1 MINPSK
7 HALYIMART
16 QTLEPQETKSFGANS
31 LSFINNQKLFNFPE
45 PKYT

>member
-1 MINPSK
+1 MINQSK
-7 HALYIMART
+7 HGLYIIMART
-16 QTLEPQETKSFGANS
+16 HTLAQETKSLGANS